1 MTPELILSI
10 VALALST
17 ATSILTIIINAKL
30 GKLNNLE
37 AEHKYKKHITKFE
50 LSFKDEEW
58 LFNLMTSDE
67 FHNYDIKS
75 RRLIHKWW
83 LEYKDKY
90 PPQRLKGLL
99 PDSSSFNGVVLCRPN
114 PIPEPLIE
122 EAYSEIF
129 IDIEDLEDQDET
141 SN

>member
-10 VALALST
+10 VSIGLST
-17 ATSILTIIINAKL
+17 FVSILTVI
-30 GKLNNLE
+30 LNTKVGRLEHLE

-58 LFNLMTSDE
+58 LFNLMKSDE

-83 LEYKDKY
+83 REYSNAYLPEKLKATLPNSHDFSGVILRC
-90 PPQRLKGLL
+90 PP
-99 PDSSSFNGVVLCRPN
+99 PVEVP
-114 PIPEPLIE
+114 
-122 EAYSEIF
+122 
-129 IDIEDLEDQDET
+129 IEDDTNTEKED
-141 SN
+141 